1 MYQKMLLG
9 MFAGGAASVV
19 GNPADLALVRM
30 QADSVMPP
38 AQRRGYR
45 GITDAVVRIVREEG
59 VAALWRG
66 SAPTVLRAV
75 FLNMALLATSDQI
88 KEMLA
93 PVLGGK
99 SSLSNLFVSSMA
111 GGVAAALASL
121 PFDMVKTRLQRMAP
135 GPDGRMPY
143 AGVLDCMR
151 KIAAREGLAALY
163 TVRSSSF
170 CFVMLSTC
178 AFATTITTTCQPAA
192 GLVAYLRAAHR
203 PVRLCH
209 AGGVGPHHHQPAVG
223 AQGGGGGGRRHG
235 MTARPPVCVSSLQYH
250 RVWHCS
256 ALAVWLSVRYRVVV
270 GEVEVGGCGRRR
282 STRCAPP
289 PCVSFAW
296 WRLRTAAAAS

>member
-163 TVRSSSF
+163 TVRSLTGLF
-170 CFVMLSTC
+170 CCAQHPCVRSPPPPPTNLLQGLWPTYVLRIGPYGFVTLVASDL
-178 AFATTITTTCQPAA
+178 ITT
-192 GLVAYLRAAHR
+192 
-203 PVRLCH
+203 
-209 AGGVGPHHHQPAVG
+209 
-223 AQGGGGGGRRHG
+223 
-235 MTARPPVCVSSLQYH
+235 SLQ
-250 RVWHCS
+250 S
-256 ALAVWLSVRYRVVV
+256 ARK
-270 GEVEVGGCGRRR
+270 
-282 STRCAPP
+282 
-289 PCVSFAW
+289 
-296 WRLRTAAAAS
+296 AAEAADAAMA